1 MPITGVTMPFLSYDP
16 ALTVASGG
24 EIGVLVAIALARAPA
39 RTRGRHSGRTDRL
52 SKLTDLRFVVVSGK
66 GGVGRTTVAATL
78 ARAAAAS
85 GKRVLLAAAAA
96 TDRLGRMFGQ
106 SQPLGPSITTLAP
119 GIDGVNITPASSL
132 HEYGLKVLRS
142 ELITRAVFENRAV
155 RGLLGAIPGL
165 DAYALLG
172 KAWWHTTE
180 TKEGRP
186 RYDLVV
192 FDGPATGHAALM
204 LRIPQAIL
212 NVMPKGP
219 LAGDARAIIELL
231 RDPARAALV
240 IVTLAEESAGARDQ
254 RARGAGARPAG
265 DPARPA
271 RRQRAGDR
279 RPVGAGGRFRAHRL
293 VHAAARRRRNHGRRA
308 VAGHAANGRGRPR
321 PPGGRRAGAGGP
333 QARSRAADDHA
344 AAHPHRRDRPCDHRR
359 ADTAPCGA
367 NPIAQSDTGRPK
379 TPQ

>member
-1 MPITGVTMPFLSYDP
+1 
-16 ALTVASGG
+16 
-24 EIGVLVAIALARAPA
+24 
-39 RTRGRHSGRTDRL
+39 
-52 SKLTDLRFVVVSGK
+52 
-66 GGVGRTTVAATL
+66 
-78 ARAAAAS
+78 
-85 GKRVLLAAAAA
+85 
-96 TDRLGRMFGQ
+96 MFGQ
-106 SQPLGPSITTLAP
+106 SSRSALRSRRWRRASRASTSR
-119 GIDGVNITPASSL
+119 PASSL

-180 TKEGRP
+180 TKDGRP

-240 IVTLAEESAGARDQ
+240 IVTLAEDLPAREASELAAQ
-254 RARGAGARPAG
+254 ARGPLAIPLGPSSSTRLPTDALSAPRVDSVLAR
-265 DPARPA
+265 
-271 RRQRAGDR
+271 
-279 RPVGAGGRFRAHRL
+279 VGR
-293 VHAAARRRRNHGRRA
+293 AAARRSRNHRRRA
-308 VAGHAANGRGRPR
+308 AARHAANGRGRPR
-321 PPGGRRAGAGGP
+321 PPGGRRRVLEGSSAISGC
-333 QARSRAADDHA
+333 R
-344 AAHPHRRDRPCDHRR
+344 
-359 ADTAPCGA
+359 
-367 NPIAQSDTGRPK
+367 
-379 TPQ
+379 

>member
-1 MPITGVTMPFLSYDP
+1 M
-16 ALTVASGG
+16 
-24 EIGVLVAIALARAPA
+24 
-39 RTRGRHSGRTDRL
+39 
-52 SKLTDLRFVVVSGK
+52 SKLTDLRFGIVSGQ

-78 ARAAAAS
+78 ARAAAAA

-119 GIDGVNITPASSL
+119 GIEGVNITPASSL

-180 TKEGRP
+180 TKDGRP

-240 IVTLAEESAGARDQ
+240 IVTLAEDLPAREASELAAQ
-254 RARGAGARPAG
+254 ARGPLAIPLGPLVVNALATDALSAPAVDSVLGAYAVQQRGGSATTGDARLQATLRMAAG
-265 DPARPA
+265 
-271 RRQRAGDR
+271 
-279 RPVGAGGRFRAHRL
+279 VRAHRE
-293 VHAAARRRRNHGRRA
+293 AAERVLEGLKRDPGLPMITL
-308 VAGHAANGRGRPR
+308 PR
-321 PPGGRRAGAGGP
+321 IPTAEIGP
-333 QARSRAADDHA
+333 AIIAELT
-344 AAHPHRRDRPCDHRR
+344 PHLAEQIR
-359 ADTAPCGA
+359 
-367 NPIAQSDTGRPK
+367 
-379 TPQ
+379 

>member
-1 MPITGVTMPFLSYDP
+1 M
-16 ALTVASGG
+16 
-24 EIGVLVAIALARAPA
+24 
-39 RTRGRHSGRTDRL
+39 
-52 SKLTDLRFVVVSGK
+52 
-66 GGVGRTTVAATL
+66 
-78 ARAAAAS
+78 
-85 GKRVLLAAAAA
+85 LLAAAAA

-106 SQPLGPSITTLAP
+106 SQPLGPSITALAP
-119 GIDGVNITPASSL
+119 GIEGVNITPASSL

-231 RDPARAALV
+231 RDPALAALV
-240 IVTLAEESAGARDQ
+240 IVTLAEDLPAREASELAAQ
-254 RARGAGARPAG
+254 ARGPLAIPLGPLIVNALATGALSAPAVDSVLTAWSVQQRGGGATTGDARLRATLRMAAG
-265 DPARPA
+265 
-271 RRQRAGDR
+271 
-279 RPVGAGGRFRAHRL
+279 VRAHRE
-293 VHAAARRRRNHGRRA
+293 AAERVLEGLKRDPGLPMITL
-308 VAGHAANGRGRPR
+308 PR
-321 PPGGRRAGAGGP
+321 IPTAEIGP
-333 QARSRAADDHA
+333 AIIAELT
-344 AAHPHRRDRPCDHRR
+344 PHLAEQIR
-359 ADTAPCGA
+359 
-367 NPIAQSDTGRPK
+367 
-379 TPQ
+379 